1 MTQKM
6 LTEEEVKQKFMEFQ
20 ILQKHMEH
28 LSEQAEAMSQQ
39 QMELEISKNAVQEIG
54 KATINQE
61 LLAPVA
67 NGIFIKGELKDT
79 TKLIV
84 NVGSNVTVERTVDEV
99 LVLLEEQEQ
108 KIMAKMAEAQEILEQ
123 LQAQAMALF
132 EQIKDYVSDDE

>member
-1 MTQKM
+1 MAQKT
-6 LTEEEVKQKFMEFQ
+6 LTEEQVKAKFQEFQ
-20 ILQKHMEH
+20 ILQKHIEH

-39 QMELEISKNAVQEIG
+39 HMELEISKAAVQEIG
-54 KATINQE
+54 NATVNQE

-79 TKLIV
+79 QKLVV
-84 NVGSNVTVERTVDEV
+84 NVGSDVTVERTVDEV
-99 LVLLEEQEQ
+99 VVLLEEQER
-108 KIMAKMAEAQEILEQ
+108 KIMAKMGEAQEILEQ